1 MRTKAWAL
9 AMEIEVQKLRLV
21 AERIFNHIENDLGVR
36 SLPLD
41 NDYYW
46 QIPDAELYSVD
57 KDPPELDIG
66 QLSEDLSF
74 LEDVVSDREQAVSL
88 MFLHLA
94 PLLRYLA
101 IKVGQ

>member
-1 MRTKAWAL
+1 MN
-9 AMEIEVQKLRLV
+9 IEVQKLRQV
-21 AERIFNHIENDLGVR
+21 ADKIFDHIENDLGVR
-36 SLPLD
+36 SVPLD
-41 NDYYW
+41 DDYYW
-46 QIPDAELYSVD
+46 QIPDAELYSID
-57 KDPPELDIG
+57 KDPTELDIG

-74 LEDVVSDREQAVSL
+74 LEDVVGEGEQAVCL